1 MKRFKKILSA
11 LIAAAVTAS
20 SLLIPGVYAEQA
32 PDAVINDDAVIADDA
47 APEAGEESPGSMI
60 TLPSDMRA
68 AVITPSVDFFADDG
82 EDPEAVGKEL
92 AEIYSEFGR
101 IGLNTVII
109 NTVFDG
115 NAFFTLSP
123 AGGKCDPVYEAV
135 ESAYE
140 NGLSPYVVFDIG
152 YVLSE
157 CRSGAD
163 AIDTLIS
170 KAHRFALRYRCS
182 GILLDDYYILR
193 NVTSFGDYMSNGS
206 GIGYTNWLYDTSE
219 QYFSTAADIIRRTDN
234 SMAVGIMINDAW
246 ANAASNPEG
255 SQTEDTTEAFYDG
268 HADTKGFIEKG
279 YADLAVVRAM
289 GSLTSSRLPF
299 EKVTGWWGELTEK
312 AGIPLYVMHQNDFI
326 GTDAV
331 GWNGEDQL
339 LKQITK
345 AKEIPSYS
353 GSAFI
358 SYEALKKDP
367 LGSTDTLR
375 AYFDKQINEASLF
388 EDLKMT
394 SPSALTYTT
403 TEASVAF
410 MGTFDSN
417 FPVYLNGSE
426 IKLNAAGNFY
436 IEKKLESG
444 LNTFTIKHK
453 SKTYTYS
460 ITRKITV
467 LKAIGSAIG
476 EGKSLTVD
484 GGTKITHT
492 ARASKGANVYGVVNG
507 TTVPM
512 SEASDTA
519 DEDESNS
526 SYVRYTGQY
535 IAPAGLIGQAQN
547 LGNIRIC
554 ASFAGYSMEAV
565 GASVTVN
572 AEPEPVKQT
581 EVIMNPE
588 ASAVGSGEVLA
599 TMDAPHSS
607 GETVKYV
614 RTLYN
619 NTIVYDG
626 KTADDIPTPVFSQL
640 PANTL
645 EIYRSTSGNYYVTE
659 SGKRFSASS
668 SVLEDGPAITDN
680 PLFVKSTGTSNGNSY
695 IKIKLGHRTGFNMF

>member
-1 MKRFKKILSA
+1 
-11 LIAAAVTAS
+11 
-20 SLLIPGVYAEQA
+20 
-32 PDAVINDDAVIADDA
+32 
-47 APEAGEESPGSMI
+47 
-60 TLPSDMRA
+60 
-68 AVITPSVDFFADDG
+68 
-82 EDPEAVGKEL
+82 
-92 AEIYSEFGR
+92 
-101 IGLNTVII
+101 
-109 NTVFDG
+109 
-115 NAFFTLSP
+115 
-123 AGGKCDPVYEAV
+123 
-135 ESAYE
+135 
-140 NGLSPYVVFDIG
+140 
-152 YVLSE
+152 
-157 CRSGAD
+157 
-163 AIDTLIS
+163 
-170 KAHRFALRYRCS
+170 
-182 GILLDDYYILR
+182 
-193 NVTSFGDYMSNGS
+193 
-206 GIGYTNWLYDTSE
+206 
-219 QYFSTAADIIRRTDN
+219 
-234 SMAVGIMINDAW
+234 
-246 ANAASNPEG
+246 
-255 SQTEDTTEAFYDG
+255 
-268 HADTKGFIEKG
+268 
-279 YADLAVVRAM
+279 
-289 GSLTSSRLPF
+289 
-299 EKVTGWWGELTEK
+299 
-312 AGIPLYVMHQNDFI
+312 
-326 GTDAV
+326 
-331 GWNGEDQL
+331 
-339 LKQITK
+339 
-345 AKEIPSYS
+345 
-353 GSAFI
+353 
-358 SYEALKKDP
+358 
-367 LGSTDTLR
+367 
-375 AYFDKQINEASLF
+375 
-388 EDLKMT
+388 MT
-394 SPSALTYTT
+394 SPSALIYTT

-417 FPVYLNGSE
+417 FPVYFNGSE

-436 IEKKLESG
+436 IEKELASG

-484 GGTKITHT
+484 GGTKITLT
-492 ARASKGANVYGVVNG
+492 ARAYKGANVYGVVNG

-547 LGNIRIC
+547 LGSIRIC
-554 ASFAGYSMEAV
+554 ASYAGYSMEAV

-572 AEPEPVKQT
+572 AEPEPVKQS
-581 EVIMNPE
+581 EVVMNPE

-626 KTADDIPTPVFSQL
+626 KTADDIPTPIFSQL

-668 SVLEDGPAITDN
+668 SVLEDGPAITEN

-695 IKIKLGHRTGFNMF
+695 IKIKLGHRTGFNMRLAGNKYYTAWDGDYNVYDFTATHLYITFENVTSVTTLPSFENNLVFKSGKWDTVEEDNGTKFRLILELRQPGVYFGHGAR